1 MLGEGTSSL
10 ETESGVFAG
19 SIGTQAAATGGGGD
33 GDGHTTERERE
44 EE

>member
-19 SIGTQAAATGGGGD
+19 SIGTQAAATGGGD

>member
-10 ETESGVFAG
+10 ETESGAFAG
-19 SIGTQAAATGGGGD
+19 SIGTQAAATGGG
-33 GDGHTTERERE
+33 DGHTTEREME